1 MSEFVGRM
9 QQGIKQGSSDI
20 FLMALRALTGTFIGI
35 TIGLIVQEVLG
46 QGQEITL
53 AFVFAFVTTFAVVWR
68 LTRGWGLAAILL
80 FDLIT
85 VLVGVLLR
93 LYIMVAPN

>member
-1 MSEFVGRM
+1 MSELVGRM

-20 FLMALRALTGTFIGI
+20 LLMALRALTGTVIGI
-35 TIGLIVQEVLG
+35 TVGLIVQEVLG

-53 AFVFAFVTTFAVVWR
+53 AFVFALVTTFALVWR

>member
-1 MSEFVGRM
+1 MAEFIGRM
-9 QQGIKQGSSDI
+9 QGGIKQTSND
-20 FLMALRALTGTFIGI
+20 FLLGTLRLLTGLFLGVTV
-35 TIGLIVQEVLG
+35 GLVVQEILA
-46 QGQEITL
+46 QPPEITL
-53 AFVFAFVTTFAVVWR
+53 AFVFAVVTTTALVWR

-80 FDLIT
+80 FDLIM